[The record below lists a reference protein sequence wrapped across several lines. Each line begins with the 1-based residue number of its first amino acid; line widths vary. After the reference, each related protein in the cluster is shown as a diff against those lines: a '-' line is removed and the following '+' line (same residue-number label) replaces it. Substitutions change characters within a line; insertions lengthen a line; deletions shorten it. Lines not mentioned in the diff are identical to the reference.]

1 MTAPRA
7 RRPPPPPPPRRD
19 AGTPPPAAT
28 AESPPT
34 PPPPPPPP
42 RPRRLAGAALKAGAA
57 GRAAGRATVSGGR
70 GTARVVGRS
79 TQAGVR
85 RFQRFA
91 AADGADR
98 SGLSRLTEMHVVNVA
113 GDAALT
119 VSLAGTVFALPTD
132 EARGQVALFLAL
144 TMAPFVLLAPL
155 IGPLLDRFRHGRRWA
170 IGGTLALRGF
180 LSWVL
185 ASAVVEDSAWLFP
198 CALGALM
205 ATKAYAVA
213 RAAAVPRVLPDGI
226 PLVKAN
232 ARLNIAG
239 LIGMLLGGGIA
250 GALAKVGPDWSLRAA
265 FAIYV
270 IGTILAIRLPANVD
284 STLGEQD
291 FTGEN
296 VTAAAKRLRALPVP
310 VRYVLWL
317 VTGARMLS
325 GFLTL
330 FMAFLMREH
339 PLPGMAGSLVLG
351 LVATAAAVGNA
362 SGSFIGNKW
371 GNTAPTAMATTL
383 LGMALGVAVVTAVFY
398 SLWTLLAIGLT
409 AGLFGQL
416 GKLSLD
422 SLVQREVHEALR
434 ARVFSWTETLLQTF
448 WVVGGAVGILIPLQP
463 RLGFSVIAALI
474 ALAGLAALRSRATG
488 GTRRLPTPA
497 TS

>member
-1 MTAPRA
+1 MTHDGVA
-7 RRPPPPPPPRRD
+7 RGRV
-19 AGTPPPAAT
+19 GSAA
-28 AESPPT
+28 A
-34 PPPPPPPP
+34 
-42 RPRRLAGAALKAGAA
+42 KAGAA
-57 GRAAGRATVSGGR
+57 GRVAGRLAATSSRATARGVGR
-70 GTARVVGRS
+70 G

-98 SGLSRLTEMHVVNVA
+98 SGLARLTEMHVVNVA

-132 EARGQVALFLAL
+132 EARGQVALFLGL

-155 IGPLLDRFRHGRRWA
+155 IGPLLDRFSHGRRWA
-170 IGGTLALRGF
+170 IGGTLALRAF

-185 ASAVVEDSAWLFP
+185 ASAVIEDSAWLFP

-213 RAAAVPRVLPDGI
+213 RAAAVPRVLPDGV

-239 LIGMLLGGGIA
+239 LIGMLLGGGLA
-250 GALAKVGPDWSLRAA
+250 GGLAKIGPDWSLRTA
-265 FAIYV
+265 FLIY
-270 IGTILAIRLPANVD
+270 IAGTILAIRLPANVD
-284 STLGEQD
+284 STLGELD

-296 VTAAAKRLRALPVP
+296 VTNAGRRMRALPVA

-330 FMAFLMREH
+330 FMAFLIREH
-339 PLPGMAGSLVLG
+339 PLPGMSGSLVLG
-351 LVATAAAVGNA
+351 LVAGAAALGNA
-362 SGSFIGNKW
+362 SGSLIGNRW
-371 GNTAPTAMATTL
+371 GNAAPTAMASALL
-383 LGMALGVAVVTAVFY
+383 LGALSVATLTAVFY
-398 SLWTLLAIGLT
+398 SIFTLVAIGLA

-422 SLVQREVHEALR
+422 SLVQREVPEMLR

-448 WVVGGAVGILIPLQP
+448 WVVGGAAGILVPLQP
-463 RLGFSVIAALI
+463 RLGFGVIAGLI

-488 GTRRLPTPA
+488 RPRAAAEVA

>member
-1 MTAPRA
+1 MTHDGVA
-7 RRPPPPPPPRRD
+7 RGRV
-19 AGTPPPAAT
+19 GSAA
-28 AESPPT
+28 A
-34 PPPPPPPP
+34 
-42 RPRRLAGAALKAGAA
+42 KAGAA
-57 GRAAGRATVSGGR
+57 GRVAGRLAATSSRATARGVGR
-70 GTARVVGRS
+70 G

-98 SGLSRLTEMHVVNVA
+98 SGLARLTEMHVVNVA

-132 EARGQVALFLAL
+132 EARGQVALFLGL

-155 IGPLLDRFRHGRRWA
+155 IGPLLDRFSHGRRWA
-170 IGGTLALRGF
+170 IGGTLALRAF

-185 ASAVVEDSAWLFP
+185 ASAVIEDSAWLFP

-213 RAAAVPRVLPDGI
+213 RAAAVPRVLPDGV

-239 LIGMLLGGGIA
+239 LIGMLLGGGLA
-250 GALAKVGPDWSLRAA
+250 GGLAKIGPDWSLRTA
-265 FAIYV
+265 FLIY
-270 IGTILAIRLPANVD
+270 IAGTILAIRLPANVD
-284 STLGEQD
+284 STLGELD

-296 VTAAAKRLRALPVP
+296 VTNAGRRMRALPVA

-339 PLPGMAGSLVLG
+339 PLPGMSGSLVLG
-351 LVATAAAVGNA
+351 LVAGAAALGNA
-362 SGSFIGNKW
+362 SGSLIGNRR
-371 GNTAPTAMATTL
+371 GNAEPTWMASVL
-383 LGMALGVAVVTAVFY
+383 LRVGLRRAV
-398 SLWTLLAIGLT
+398 
-409 AGLFGQL
+409 
-416 GKLSLD
+416 
-422 SLVQREVHEALR
+422 
-434 ARVFSWTETLLQTF
+434 
-448 WVVGGAVGILIPLQP
+448 
-463 RLGFSVIAALI
+463 
-474 ALAGLAALRSRATG
+474 LAAEARGVTSPLT
-488 GTRRLPTPA
+488 TFTPA
-497 TS
+497 ADRPP

>member
-1 MTAPRA
+1 MTHDGVA
-7 RRPPPPPPPRRD
+7 RGRV
-19 AGTPPPAAT
+19 GSAA
-28 AESPPT
+28 A
-34 PPPPPPPP
+34 
-42 RPRRLAGAALKAGAA
+42 KAGAA
-57 GRAAGRATVSGGR
+57 GRVAGRLAATSSRATARGVGR
-70 GTARVVGRS
+70 G

-98 SGLSRLTEMHVVNVA
+98 SGLARLTEMHVVNVA

-132 EARGQVALFLAL
+132 EARGQVALFLGL

-155 IGPLLDRFRHGRRWA
+155 IGPLLDRFSHGRRWA
-170 IGGTLALRGF
+170 IGGTLALRAF

-185 ASAVVEDSAWLFP
+185 ASAVIEDSAWLFP

-213 RAAAVPRVLPDGI
+213 RAAAVPRVLPDGV

-239 LIGMLLGGGIA
+239 LIGMLLGGGLA
-250 GALAKVGPDWSLRAA
+250 GGLAKIGPDWSLRTA
-265 FAIYV
+265 FLIY
-270 IGTILAIRLPANVD
+270 IAGTILAIRLPANVD
-284 STLGEQD
+284 STLGELD

-296 VTAAAKRLRALPVP
+296 VTHAGRRMRALPVA

-339 PLPGMAGSLVLG
+339 PLPGMSGSLVLG
-351 LVATAAAVGNA
+351 LVAGAAALGNA
-362 SGSFIGNKW
+362 SGSLIGNRW
-371 GNTAPTAMATTL
+371 GNAAPTAMASALL
-383 LGMALGVAVVTAVFY
+383 LGALSVATLTAVFY
-398 SLWTLLAIGLT
+398 SIFTLVAIGLA

-422 SLVQREVHEALR
+422 SLVQREVPEMLR

-448 WVVGGAVGILIPLQP
+448 WVVGGAAGILVPLQP
-463 RLGFSVIAALI
+463 RLGFGVIAGLI

-488 GTRRLPTPA
+488 RSRAAAEVA

>member
-1 MTAPRA
+1 MTHDGVA
-7 RRPPPPPPPRRD
+7 RGRV
-19 AGTPPPAAT
+19 GSAA
-28 AESPPT
+28 A
-34 PPPPPPPP
+34 
-42 RPRRLAGAALKAGAA
+42 KAGAA
-57 GRAAGRATVSGGR
+57 GRVAGRLAATSSRATARGVGR
-70 GTARVVGRS
+70 G

-98 SGLSRLTEMHVVNVA
+98 SGLARLTEMHVVNVA

-132 EARGQVALFLAL
+132 EARGQVALFLGL

-155 IGPLLDRFRHGRRWA
+155 IGPLLDRFSHGRRWA
-170 IGGTLALRGF
+170 IGGTLALRAF

-185 ASAVVEDSAWLFP
+185 ASAVIEDSAWLFP

-213 RAAAVPRVLPDGI
+213 RAAAVPRVLPDGV

-239 LIGMLLGGGIA
+239 LIGMLLGGGLA
-250 GALAKVGPDWSLRAA
+250 GGLAKIGPDWSLRTA
-265 FAIYV
+265 FLIY
-270 IGTILAIRLPANVD
+270 IAGTILAIRLPANVD
-284 STLGEQD
+284 STLGELD

-296 VTAAAKRLRALPVP
+296 VTNAGRRMRALPVA

-339 PLPGMAGSLVLG
+339 PLPGMSGSLVLG
-351 LVATAAAVGNA
+351 LVAGAAALGNA
-362 SGSFIGNKW
+362 SGSLIGNRW
-371 GNTAPTAMATTL
+371 GNAAPTAMASALL
-383 LGMALGVAVVTAVFY
+383 LGALSVATLTAVFY
-398 SLWTLLAIGLT
+398 SIFTLVAIGLA

-422 SLVQREVHEALR
+422 SLVQREVPEMLR

-448 WVVGGAVGILIPLQP
+448 WVVGGAAGILVPLQP
-463 RLGFSVIAALI
+463 RLGFGVIAGLI

-488 GTRRLPTPA
+488 RPRAAAEVA